1 MTSLPPTFASY
12 SSSRIFSRRA
22 CSSELLSLFRAI
34 VKPPALCFYSILLWR
49 FTQLWGWPHPFTA
62 FPRHSVKTG
71 GNRKSAHFGDTLPGI
86 VQAFC
91 LQYILQTSGGQLP
104 RLGGRVNPN
113 LVVVDEHVPKH
124 HGFDL
129 LLRRISGRIG
139 SSSTSRRSSPSERY
153 RSSGTRRQGS
163 TSVPAGRVP
172 NETPLCVLAAR
183 SL

>member
-1 MTSLPPTFASY
+1 MNSPMASLNNSWMTSLPPTFASY

-22 CSSELLSLFRAI
+22 CSSGLLSLFRAI

-91 LQYILQTSGGQLP
+91 LLCGGAVTVSLP
-104 RLGGRVNPN
+104 
-113 LVVVDEHVPKH
+113 K
-124 HGFDL
+124 
-129 LLRRISGRIG
+129 
-139 SSSTSRRSSPSERY
+139 SER
-153 RSSGTRRQGS
+153 RMIMR
-163 TSVPAGRVP
+163 
-172 NETPLCVLAAR
+172 LAYPISCGVDVHKTFFVATIITTTN
-183 SL
+183 SIFSKYQ